1 MKLRYI
7 LTVLLTAASMGCS
20 NFLEEE
26 PDNVIPEDAVFG
38 DEAAMKSI
46 LANYYGRLDNPR
58 WGQRLKDRSSSIESD
73 YNYQRACYGF
83 TILDEAARCEGGA
96 DDRRDFEDDLWRVYD
111 YGFLREINVFLNGIR
126 TSGKINPEEQK
137 KYEAEVRFIR
147 AWIYFCMARGLG
159 GVPIIGDTVFSYDE
173 DTDISALRIPRSSEK
188 EVYDYVIS
196 ECDAIAD
203 YLPETSVNSAR
214 ATRWAARM
222 LKARAAV
229 YAASIARYNAALT
242 PQIMT
247 PGGEIGIPADAAESY
262 YRMAFD
268 AAKSVIDESPYIL
281 MEDPENKEKNFWN
294 AVNSK
299 ENNTEVIWSLDHI
312 RPSCTVEFTY
322 WNIPASLME
331 GAQACYA
338 GPIMNLVEAFEYTD
352 DRDGHLDIGT
362 IGSPVFYDNPS
373 DLFKGKDARLWG
385 TVIWPGAD
393 FRGETVVLQAGQLL
407 KDGAS
412 WKTYASGTAGS
423 YDSDGRLITSVNG
436 PMANSNYLINKTGFF
451 FRKFLDDKAGTS
463 MGGQNNSDMWFPL
476 FRIAEAYLIAS
487 ECLYELGTTDS
498 DGKDS
503 AWYLNRIR
511 NRAGI
516 QELSQITLED
526 IVNEYRVEFAFEDH
540 RWWDLKR
547 WRLAHTFWNGI
558 SGDENAQQWALFPY
572 RVNAPGDPADGKW
585 FFVRQQVNT
594 EPYPRYFQMK
604 NYYNFIDQSW
614 ISNNPELVKNP
625 YQ

>member
-126 TSGKINPEEQK
+126 TSGKINPEEQQ

-147 AWIYFCMARGLG
+147 AWVYFCMARGLG

-173 DTDISALRIPRSSEK
+173 DTDISTLRIPRSSEK

-268 AAKSVIDESPYIL
+268 AAKSVIYEIPYIL
-281 MEDPENKEKNFWN
+281 MDYPENMENIFWN
-294 AVNSK
+294 SVNSK
-299 ENNTEVIWSLDHI
+299 
-312 RPSCTVEFTY
+312 
-322 WNIPASLME
+322 
-331 GAQACYA
+331 
-338 GPIMNLVEAFEYTD
+338 
-352 DRDGHLDIGT
+352 
-362 IGSPVFYDNPS
+362 
-373 DLFKGKDARLWG
+373 
-385 TVIWPGAD
+385 
-393 FRGETVVLQAGQLL
+393 
-407 KDGAS
+407 
-412 WKTYASGTAGS
+412 
-423 YDSDGRLITSVNG
+423 
-436 PMANSNYLINKTGFF
+436 
-451 FRKFLDDKAGTS
+451 
-463 MGGQNNSDMWFPL
+463 
-476 FRIAEAYLIAS
+476 
-487 ECLYELGTTDS
+487 
-498 DGKDS
+498 
-503 AWYLNRIR
+503 
-511 NRAGI
+511 
-516 QELSQITLED
+516 
-526 IVNEYRVEFAFEDH
+526 
-540 RWWDLKR
+540 
-547 WRLAHTFWNGI
+547 
-558 SGDENAQQWALFPY
+558 
-572 RVNAPGDPADGKW
+572 
-585 FFVRQQVNT
+585 
-594 EPYPRYFQMK
+594 
-604 NYYNFIDQSW
+604 
-614 ISNNPELVKNP
+614 
-625 YQ
+625 